1 MVAPVRVRRCNSRST
16 APSAVA
22 PRPMTTVSIPPITA
36 DLLACLGLACASD
49 NTAISHLGV
58 RVTPMSVRFSATTGR
73 TLASLLVPID
83 DFVGTPTDLI
93 LDQVQL
99 AAAVKAAAKGSG
111 RIAFKIDEAEAR
123 VTCGTV
129 ASVVRR
135 VSGTFPNVDHVWTR
149 PAGRRWVPTMSSIDP
164 VLAAIAQKIT
174 GAKTAV
180 LFSSPVDPGAR
191 LERLW
196 AVPGAQ
202 ADESI
207 SLASLRAAVTA
218 PAYWSDGFELSILIM
233 PITRGDSERQINLDA
248 HAMPLPQ
255 PAALAA

>member
-1 MVAPVRVRRCNSRST
+1 MIT
-16 APSAVA
+16 F
-22 PRPMTTVSIPPITA
+22 SIPRITA
-36 DLLACLGLACASD
+36 DRLARLGLACADD
-49 NTAISHLGV
+49 NTAISHFGV
-58 RVTPMSVRFSATTGR
+58 RVGPTAVRFSATNGHI
-73 TLASLLVPID
+73 LASLLVPID

-93 LDQVQL
+93 LDQAQL

-111 RIAFKIDEAEAR
+111 KICFKIDEAEAR
-123 VTCGTV
+123 VTNGTV

-135 VSGTFPNVDHVWTR
+135 VSGTWPQVDHVWTR

-202 ADESI
+202 PDEGI
-207 SLASLRAAVTA
+207 SVSALRAVVSA
-218 PAYWSDGFELSILIM
+218 PAYWSDYELAILLM
-233 PITRGDSERQINLDA
+233 PITRGDSERQLNLDA
-248 HAMPLPQ
+248 HAMPLLQ

>member
-1 MVAPVRVRRCNSRST
+1 MIT
-16 APSAVA
+16 F
-22 PRPMTTVSIPPITA
+22 SIPRITA
-36 DLLACLGLACASD
+36 DRLARLGLACADD
-49 NTAISHLGV
+49 NTNISHLGV
-58 RVTPMSVRFSATTGR
+58 RVTPTAVRFSATNGR
-73 TLASLLVPID
+73 ILASLLVPVD
-83 DFVGTPTDLI
+83 DFVGTPGDLI
-93 LDQVQL
+93 LDQAQL

-111 RIAFKIDEAEAR
+111 RIGFRIDEAEAR
-123 VTCGTV
+123 VTNGTV

-135 VSGTFPNVDHVWTR
+135 VSGTWPQVDHVWTR

-164 VLAAIAQKIT
+164 QLAAIAQKIT
-174 GAKTAV
+174 GAKSAV

-202 ADESI
+202 PDESI
-207 SLASLRAAVTA
+207 SLASLRAVVTA
-218 PAYWSDGFELSILIM
+218 PAYWSDYELAILLM
-233 PITRGDSERQINLDA
+233 PITRGDSERQLNLDA

>member
-1 MVAPVRVRRCNSRST
+1 MISF
-16 APSAVA
+16 
-22 PRPMTTVSIPPITA
+22 SIPRQNA
-36 DLLACLGLACASD
+36 DRLARMGLASASD
-49 NTAISHLGV
+49 TTAISHIGV
-58 RVTPMSVRFSATTGR
+58 RVTPTGVRFSSTNGR
-73 TLASLLVPID
+73 LLCSLIVPID
-83 DFVGTPTDLI
+83 DFIGTPTDLI

-111 RIAFKIDEAEAR
+111 RIGFKIDEAEAR
-123 VTCGTV
+123 VTSGTV

-135 VSGTFPNVDHVWTR
+135 VASTFPQVDHVWTR
-149 PAGRRWVPTMSSIDP
+149 PAGRRWVPTMSSLDP
-164 VLAAIAQKIT
+164 GLVAIAQRIT
-174 GAKTAV
+174 GNKQPLLLA
-180 LFSSPVDPGAR
+180 SPVDPGAR

-202 ADESI
+202 PDESI

-233 PITRGDSERQINLDA
+233 PITRSDSERQLNLDA

>member
-1 MVAPVRVRRCNSRST
+1 MISF
-16 APSAVA
+16 
-22 PRPMTTVSIPPITA
+22 SIPRITA
-36 DLLACLGLACASD
+36 DRLARLGLACASD

-58 RVTPMSVRFSATTGR
+58 RVTPTSVRFSATNGR
-73 TLASLLVPID
+73 ILASLLVPID

-111 RIAFKIDEAEAR
+111 RIGFKIDEAEAR
-123 VTCGTV
+123 VTSGSV

-135 VSGTFPNVDHVWTR
+135 VAGTWPQVDNAWTR
-149 PAGRRWVPTMSSIDP
+149 PSGRRWVPTMSSIDP
-164 VLAAIAQKIT
+164 VLVAIAQKIT

-180 LFSSPVDPGAR
+180 LFSSPVDPSAR

-196 AVPGAQ
+196 AIPGAQ
-202 ADESI
+202 PDESL
-207 SLASLRAAVTA
+207 SLASLRAVITA
-218 PAYWSDGFELSILIM
+218 PAYWCDHELALLLM

-248 HAMPLPQ
+248 HAM
-255 PAALAA
+255 AA